1 MRQEHPSRLPLSDN
15 VAPAPAP
22 RLRGGGLGVART
34 PALLALAFAAAL
46 ASAGCGPDADPYC
59 ADGDATEWLTTFT
72 LKAEWIEDG
81 WSVKHIQLIIDT
93 KNQYYLHLPDD
104 LWSPEGGR
112 VVIAMPNDMKAGE
125 AKKLVLLPDKGVTTM
140 SVRAP
145 VVCQGIREDYVVV
158 LTWSGTP
165 EVGDPVDAKVAPAQ

>member
-1 MRQEHPSRLPLSDN
+1 
-15 VAPAPAP
+15 
-22 RLRGGGLGVART
+22 
-34 PALLALAFAAAL
+34 
-46 ASAGCGPDADPYC
+46 
-59 ADGDATEWLTTFT
+59 
-72 LKAEWIEDG
+72 
-81 WSVKHIQLIIDT
+81 
-93 KNQYYLHLPDD
+93 
-104 LWSPEGGR
+104 
-112 VVIAMPNDMKAGE
+112 MPNDMKAGE